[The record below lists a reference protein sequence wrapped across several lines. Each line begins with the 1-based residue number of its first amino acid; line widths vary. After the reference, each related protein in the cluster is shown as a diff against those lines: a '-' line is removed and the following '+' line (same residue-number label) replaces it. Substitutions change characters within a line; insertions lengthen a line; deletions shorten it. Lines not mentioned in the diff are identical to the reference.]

1 MAMAL
6 TEQISIS
13 DILLSLV
20 EMSDYQDYS
29 WRVALGDTE
38 TELPDLSYIT
48 YSNQEDTAMDIEENS
63 TFDVAV
69 CGNLT
74 DNYKRVT
81 MKFLVESTNT
91 SLSSFE
97 ISTIS
102 LVLIFARLFSLY

>member
-1 MAMAL
+1 MAL

-97 ISTIS
+97 I
-102 LVLIFARLFSLY
+102 LRFRM